1 MLVNVDI
8 VTAFDQAT
16 GHRSR
21 YVLWSEDE
29 PATKQIS
36 LQEGTSVASAIRLR
50 LIESGRADDLHAAI
64 RRSFEEPG
72 APQRIGSI
80 EIDED
85 DRRNR
90 DSLSRRNSLKG
101 AGRGWRERWVWR
113 RGWRC
118 RQTP

>member
-8 VTAFDQAT
+8 VTAFDQST

-36 LQEGTSVASAIRLR
+36 LQDGTGVASAIRSR
-50 LIESGRADDLHAAI
+50 LIESGRANDLHAAI

-80 EIDED
+80 EIDEE
-85 DRRNR
+85 RQR
-90 DSLSRRNSLKG
+90 SL
-101 AGRGWRERWVWR
+101 
-113 RGWRC
+113 
-118 RQTP
+118 TH

>member
-8 VTAFDQAT
+8 VTAFDQST

-21 YVLWSEDE
+21 YVLWSADDE
-29 PATKQIS
+29 PATQQIT
-36 LQEGTSVASAIRLR
+36 LQDDTCVASDIRLR
-50 LIESGRADDLHAAI
+50 LIESGRANDLDAAI

-85 DRRNR
+85 DGRNR
-90 DSLSRRNSLKG
+90 T
-101 AGRGWRERWVWR
+101 
-113 RGWRC
+113 
-118 RQTP
+118 Q

>member
-16 GHRSR
+16 GPRSR
-21 YVLWSEDE
+21 YVLWSAEE

-36 LQEGTSVASAIRLR
+36 LQDGTGVASDIRLR

-64 RRSFEEPG
+64 QRSFAEPG

-80 EIDED
+80 EISGK
-85 DRRNR
+85 DR
-90 DSLSRRNSLKG
+90 
-101 AGRGWRERWVWR
+101 
-113 RGWRC
+113 
-118 RQTP
+118 

>member
-36 LQEGTSVASAIRLR
+36 LQDGTSVASAIRLR

-90 DSLSRRNSLKG
+90 
-101 AGRGWRERWVWR
+101 
-113 RGWRC
+113 
-118 RQTP
+118 TH